1 LRVLRYRLIKRSNQR
16 MNTVRP
22 RSGTVFGP
30 QLCLS
35 RGEVTWID
43 QRPFDLC
50 QCIIFVQGIEI
61 IDKVTT
67 RFRDRC
73 VVGGYAELP
82 VRQAFHNRQSPT
94 LAETRKDRE

>member
-1 LRVLRYRLIKRSNQR
+1 

-30 QLCLS
+30 KLRLS
-35 RGEVTWID
+35 RGEVSSIGE
-43 QRPFDLC
+43 RPFDLC

-61 IDKVTT
+61 IDKVTA

-73 VVGGYAELP
+73 VVGGDAELP
-82 VRQAFHNRQSPT
+82 VRQAFRNRQSPT
-94 LAETRKDRE
+94 LAETRKDREQARTVSLLKLRIG

>member
-1 LRVLRYRLIKRSNQR
+1 

-30 QLCLS
+30 KLCLP
-35 RGEVTWID
+35 RGEVTGID

-61 IDKVTT
+61 IDQVTT

-82 VRQAFHNRQSPT
+82 VRQAFRTRQSPT
-94 LAETRKDRE
+94 LAETRKNRESAGTISLLQLCIRP